1 MSYGNSKFLKYK
13 LIHYYWNKTSLE
25 FINIGIICYN
35 EKKFKYKIIDASFIE
50 NIRCNFL
57 QKKIFKNT
65 ILYLIDILH
74 SSSNINELN
83 KKSLYFDNFKFS
95 NELLSKYDDFDE
107 ELNSL
112 FEQYVLYKFQTS
124 KYSNQRKE
132 TIEKIKDI
140 SIDIIHKSF
149 KNYITIIEEKKL
161 NSFDLTIKLN
171 NKRRRKNF
179 LSFVYGSLRNTDDVS
194 KALKAEISIYENP
207 YNYDFYFASIYPIK
221 ANNKKDAFSKQLLE
235 KISYKISDFSS
246 KEKVYKTFE
255 EIVK

>member
-25 FINIGIICYN
+25 FINIGIICYD
-35 EKKFKYKIIDASFIE
+35 EKNFKYKIIDASFVE

-57 QKKIFKNT
+57 KKKIFKNT

-95 NELLSKYDDFDE
+95 NEFLSKYYDFDE

-112 FEQYVLYKFQTS
+112 FEQYVLYKFHTP

-132 TIEKIKDI
+132 IIKKIKDA
-140 SIDIIHKSF
+140 SINIIHKSF
-149 KNYITIIEEKKL
+149 KNYITIIEDKKL

-171 NKRRRKNF
+171 NKRRKDF

-194 KALKAEISIYENP
+194 KALKAEMSIYENP
-207 YNYDFYFASIYPIK
+207 YNYDFYFASIYPIE

-246 KEKVYKTFE
+246 EDKVYKTFE

>member
-35 EKKFKYKIIDASFIE
+35 ENTFQYKIIDASFIE

-57 QKKIFKNT
+57 KKKIFKNT
-65 ILYLIDILH
+65 ILYIIDTLNSI
-74 SSSNINELN
+74 SNINELN

-95 NELLSKYDDFDE
+95 NEFLSKYYDFNE

-132 TIEKIKDI
+132 LIEKIKNTSI
-140 SIDIIHKSF
+140 SIIHKNF
-149 KNYITIIEEKKL
+149 KNHISIIKDKKL
-161 NSFDLTIKLN
+161 SSFDLTIKLN
-171 NKRRRKNF
+171 NKIRKNF

-194 KALKAEISIYENP
+194 KSLRAEMSIYENP
-207 YNYDFYFASIYPIK
+207 SNYDFYFASIYPIEV
-221 ANNKKDAFSKQLLE
+221 NNKKDAFSKQLLE

-246 KEKVYKTFE
+246 EEKVYKTFE
-255 EIVK
+255 EIIK